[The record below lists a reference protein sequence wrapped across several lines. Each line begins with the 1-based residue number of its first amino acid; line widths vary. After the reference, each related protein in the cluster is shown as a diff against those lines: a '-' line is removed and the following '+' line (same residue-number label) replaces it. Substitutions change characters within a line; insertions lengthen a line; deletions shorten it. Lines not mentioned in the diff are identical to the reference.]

1 MELIKLPSYDDYM
14 KAVQRARYNGQITH
28 TQLIILRICYKA
40 RVKQEPKHFNYFQ
53 KATSQTKE
61 DCKWELNDLA
71 TKGAIRQI
79 KPDFY
84 ML

>member
-1 MELIKLPSYDDYM
+1 MELIKLPSYSDYM
-14 KAVQRARYNGQITH
+14 KAVQKARYNGQITH

-40 RVKQEPKHFNYFQ
+40 RAKQEPKHFNYFQ

-71 TKGAIRQI
+71 TKGAIRMI
-79 KPDFY
+79 RPDFY

>member
-1 MELIKLPSYDDYM
+1 MELIKLPSYSDYM
-14 KAVQRARYNGQITH
+14 KPVQKARYNGQITH

-71 TKGAIRQI
+71 TKGAIRMI
-79 KPDFY
+79 RPDFY

>member
-1 MELIKLPSYDDYM
+1 MELIKLPPYEEYM

-40 RVKQEPKHFNYFQ
+40 RAKQEPKHFNYFQ

-71 TKGAIRQI
+71 TKGAIRMVR
-79 KPDFY
+79 PDFY

>member
-1 MELIKLPSYDDYM
+1 MELIKLHTLDNYM
-14 KAVQRARYNGQITH
+14 KAVKKAKFNGQITS

-40 RVKQEPKHFNYFQ
+40 RKAEEPKHFNYFQ

-61 DCKWELNDLA
+61 DCKWELRDLA
-71 TKGAIRQI
+71 ERGAIRMVR
-79 KPDFY
+79 PDFY

>member
-1 MELIKLPSYDDYM
+1 M
-14 KAVQRARYNGQITH
+14 KAVQKARYNGQITH

-71 TKGAIRQI
+71 TKGAIRMVR
-79 KPDFY
+79 PDFY

>member
-1 MELIKLPSYDDYM
+1 MDLIKLPSLDDYM
-14 KAVQRARYNGQITH
+14 KAVKKAKFNGQITS

-40 RVKQEPKHFNYFQ
+40 RKAEEPKHFNYFQ

-71 TKGAIRQI
+71 TKGAIRMI
-79 KPDFY
+79 RPDFY

>member
-1 MELIKLPSYDDYM
+1 MELIKLPPYEKYM
-14 KAVQRARYNGQITH
+14 KAVQIARYNGQITH

-40 RVKQEPKHFNYFQ
+40 RKAEEPKHFNYFQ

-61 DCKWELNDLA
+61 DYKWELNDLA
-71 TKGAIRQI
+71 TKGAIRMVR
-79 KPDFY
+79 PDFY

>member
-14 KAVQRARYNGQITH
+14 KAVQKARYNGQITH

-71 TKGAIRQI
+71 TKGAIRMI

>member
-1 MELIKLPSYDDYM
+1 MELIKLPPYEEYM

-40 RVKQEPKHFNYFQ
+40 RAKQEPKHFNYFQ

-71 TKGAIRQI
+71 TKGAIRMV

>member
-14 KAVQRARYNGQITH
+14 KAVKIARFNGQITH
-28 TQLIILRICYKA
+28 TQLIILRNCYKA
-40 RVKQEPKHFNYFQ
+40 RVKDKPLHFNYLQ

-71 TKGAIRQI
+71 TKGAIRMI
-79 KPDFY
+79 KPDWY

>member
-1 MELIKLPSYDDYM
+1 MELIKLPPFTDYM
-14 KAVQRARYNGQITH
+14 KAVQKARYNGQITH

-53 KATSQTKE
+53 KATSQSKE
-61 DCKWELNDLA
+61 DTKWELKDLA
-71 TKGAIRQI
+71 ERGAIHMVR
-79 KPDFY
+79 PDFY

>member
-14 KAVQRARYNGQITH
+14 KAVQKARYNGQITH

>member
-1 MELIKLPSYDDYM
+1 MELIKLPPYEKYM
-14 KAVQRARYNGQITH
+14 KAVQHARFNGQITH

-40 RVKQEPKHFNYFQ
+40 RKAEEPKHFNYFQ

-71 TKGAIRQI
+71 TKGAIRMVR
-79 KPDFY
+79 PDFY

>member
-14 KAVQRARYNGQITH
+14 KAVQKARYNGQITH
-28 TQLIILRICYKA
+28 TPLNILRICYKA